1 MDMIEVYYHD
11 ETNNIY
17 LRRDLGYQTYIIWH
31 PIYGGMFM
39 FAEHMDKFIYLGEL

>member
-1 MDMIEVYYHD
+1 MIEVYYHD

-31 PIYGGMFM
+31 PTYGGMFVS
-39 FAEHMDKFIYLGEL
+39 AEYMERFIYLGEL